1 MKYVRYEAIA
11 IVMVCAGALATYARA
26 DQYPTQKPPMPPMPS
41 GATMNRPAGETTLVG
56 CLYRESAIPGRSV
69 ALGPGATSDD
79 YILVNA
85 ALASGT
91 PGAVGTGGAVPAAG
105 KMYEVEQLED
115 ARLSP
120 LVGKRVQITGRID
133 AEPKHLT
140 GASHDLND
148 LPDFEATSIREIA
161 GTCPVK
167 PKP

>member
-1 MKYVRYEAIA
+1 MKNVRYEAIA
-11 IVMVCAGALATYARA
+11 IAMACAGALTTYAA
-26 DQYPTQKPPMPPMPS
+26 GQQPYPTPRPSVPS

-69 ALGPGATSDD
+69 AQGAGVSDD

-85 ALASGT
+85 AIASGT

-105 KMYEVEQLED
+105 KMYEVEQLAD

-120 LVGKRVQITGRID
+120 LVGKRVQVTGRID

-140 GASHDLND
+140 GAAHDLND
-148 LPDFEATSIREIA
+148 LPDFEATSIREIS
-161 GTCPVK
+161 GVCPAK
-167 PKP
+167 PRL